1 MRSWTTSG
9 LPVAR
14 CKVTKK
20 SSGVARLGEGFRPTR
35 YSFPSLITSSPSSTN
50 PAMPLQGFAR
60 TCVPRRREIAAY
72 TTARNLAGSRRSY
85 SLEAPPSCDSNPAR
99 PASTSLGDSPNF
111 RRARTAAARLGIRRM
126 NRQSSIFLNSC
137 GVSIIWSRCPRV
149 TEGCLL
155 AGLNERPPLGFPCGL
170 LLRCMIAILTKN
182 RSFGIARAS
191 KSSD

>member
-85 SLEAPPSCDSNPAR
+85 SLEAPPSCE
-99 PASTSLGDSPNF
+99 
-111 RRARTAAARLGIRRM
+111 
-126 NRQSSIFLNSC
+126 LNSSAAS
-137 GVSIIWSRCPRV
+137 VNFSRGQPQFQ
-149 TEGCLL
+149 EGANRGSTARHSSHKSPVINLPQLL
-155 AGLNERPPLGFPCGL
+155 WREHNLEPLST
-170 LLRCMIAILTKN
+170 RH
-182 RSFGIARAS
+182 
-191 KSSD
+191 